1 MNHTSMELVLFQ
13 HKYITNILSMF
24 NMANCKHVN
33 TPLEV
38 GIKYSKSMTPQTLE
52 KEQTMKQYLIP
63 MQLEVCNI

>member
-1 MNHTSMELVLFQ
+1 
-13 HKYITNILSMF
+13 MF

-52 KEQTMKQYLIP
+52 KEETMKQYLIP

>member
-1 MNHTSMELVLFQ
+1 MELVLFQ
-13 HKYITNILSMF
+13 HKYITNIFSTF

-38 GIKYSKSMTPQTLE
+38 GINYSKSMTPRTLE
-52 KEQTMKQYLIP
+52 EEQTMKQYLIP